1 MFSSALLVVSRLRV
15 ALPVAVALAGVPA
28 ASGALVFS
36 NGPSEAGLGSF
47 TGEMSF
53 VATDATSGLLTVT
66 LTNTSP
72 TANEGWLTAFAFN
85 VVDGGSVA
93 YSTGP
98 SGWAGIVNAS
108 GSPFGMFDHGASTSA
123 SWEGGGS
130 PSAGIAIGQTA
141 SATFLVTASA
151 PVLAGLTDESFFD
164 DSNGYAFVARFRGFA
179 DGNSDKV
186 VGVVPGPGALA
197 LAAIGAIG
205 ARRRRR

>member
-1 MFSSALLVVSRLRV
+1 MLSSSFLVVSRLRV

-36 NGPSEAGLGSF
+36 SGPSEMGLGSF

-53 VATDATSGLLTVT
+53 VATGATSGLLTVT
-66 LTNTSP
+66 LTNTSNP
-72 TANEGWLTAFAFN
+72 SNEGWLTAFAFN
-85 VVDGGSVA
+85 VVDGVSVS
-93 YSTGP
+93 YS
-98 SGWAGIVNAS
+98 SGLAGWMDIVNAS
-108 GSPFGMFDHGASTSA
+108 GSPFGIFDHGASTSD

-130 PSAGIAIGQTA
+130 PSAGIALGQTA
-141 SATFLVTASA
+141 SATFLVSASA

-205 ARRRRR
+205 VRRRRR